1 MKTVT
6 RIISAAAATL
16 SLAALSAPASAD
28 EFGYSLT
35 IGGTSDYVF
44 RGFSNSNR
52 DPAVQG
58 SFDVTYGLWY
68 AGIWASNTDY
78 PNFGGPGVPA
88 GGVCADGSGLEAAGC
103 PTGDIGPAEVDY
115 YIGAKP
121 VWGPVTFDFAFLY
134 YTFPGQNGRTNE
146 GDYLELKA
154 GASVSPMK
162 DLTLTLNNYYSP
174 DAQWESGET
183 YTIEGIVSYA
193 LPSWGIFS
201 PTISGTFGSQWGYDD
216 EYVDY
221 GMAWGDDEYQWWNAG
236 LSLTVEKFTMDF
248 RYWDTALSGTANSLC
263 DFGSSNASSFQCGPT
278 FVFSAKVV
286 LP

>member
-28 EFGYSLT
+28 EFGYSIT

-44 RGFSNSNR
+44 RGFSNTNR
-52 DPAVQG
+52 DPAAQG

-68 AGIWASNTDY
+68 AGIWASNTSY
-78 PNFGGPGVPA
+78 PNFGGPGDPA
-88 GGVCADGSGLEAAGC
+88 TCDTEGVGPAFAAAGC

-134 YTFPGQNGRTNE
+134 YTFPGQNGFTND

-154 GASVSPMK
+154 GASVSPFK
-162 DLTLTLNNYYSP
+162 DLTLTVNNYYSP
-174 DAQWESGET
+174 DSQWESGET
-183 YTIEGIVSYA
+183 YTLEGIASYA
-193 LPSWGIFS
+193 LPAWGMFS
-201 PTISGTFGSQWGYDD
+201 PTISGTFGSQWGFDD
-216 EYVDY
+216 DYVDY
-221 GMAWGDDEYQWWNAG
+221 GMAWGEDQYLWWNAG

-248 RYWDTALSGTANSLC
+248 RYWDTNLGGADNADC
-263 DFGSSNASSFQCGPT
+263 DTSSAGSFECGPT